1 MKLIKLLVASGLAL
15 TLAGTASATTTVLR
29 IAGAAT
35 YRPPTQKAIEDIL
48 KPGYVFGYNGSSRYK
63 PNASIYSGTLAS
75 TNQPIIIETYW
86 TGDLAGVVDVAKR
99 NTIVKWIKT
108 DSTTLSSLTTSGY
121 SVPNASLSESGI
133 PDVGVTVSYSTSS
146 ASTVATSG
154 ATGRAAAAAILG
166 AHLVD
171 AGSPSSAGGAN
182 AVGIAA
188 FQWVLGRQS
197 GSYPQPF
204 TNITQQQA
212 NGLITN
218 GYLPVSLF
226 TGTNADQYKYAF
238 LAGRSQDA
246 GARTVPFAEA
256 QNGFGNPPQQYKL
269 TFSGTSLTTQ
279 ADGVVTGGT
288 NGTVTGLYLW
298 PANAPLNTEPTINWN
313 QYGHSGYNLTSDL
326 SNALSSLNP
335 VTASSLTFG
344 NSADSSD
351 PTLAPSPI
359 SEVYFV
365 GYNGVADT
373 ASLVANGGKAL
384 SYNGVAYSPAAV
396 KNGLYTLWS
405 YAHLYYIGS
414 GTYAISGNAK
424 QAADDIAD
432 KIFTTDAPTNSSGAV
447 GTGNGDAGI
456 LLDSSVLVARPGVE
470 GTPVYQNY

>member
-1 MKLIKLLVASGLAL
+1 MKLIKLLAASGLAL
-15 TLAGTASATTTVLR
+15 TLAGTASATTVLR

-63 PNASIYSGTLAS
+63 PNAAIYSGTLAS
-75 TNQPIIIETYW
+75 NSQPIIIETYW

-108 DSTTLSSLTTSGY
+108 DSTTLANLTTSGY
-121 SVPNASLSESGI
+121 SVPNASLTESGI

-146 ASTVATSG
+146 AATVLTSG
-154 ATGRAAAAAILG
+154 TAGRAAATAILG

-171 AGSPSSAGGAN
+171 AGSSSYAGGAG

-197 GSYPQPF
+197 ASYTQPF

-212 NGLITN
+212 NALITN
-218 GYLPVSLF
+218 GYIPVSLF
-226 TGTNADQYKYAF
+226 TGTNADQSKYVF
-238 LAGRSQDA
+238 LAGRSEDA

-256 QNGFGNPPQQYKL
+256 QNGFGNPPQQYRL
-269 TFSGTSLTTQ
+269 TFSGSGLTTQ
-279 ADGVVTGGT
+279 ADGLVTGGT

-298 PANAPLNTEPTINWN
+298 PGNSPLNTEPTINWN
-313 QYGHSGYNLTSDL
+313 LYGHSGYNLTSDL
-326 SNALSSLNP
+326 SNALSALNP
-335 VTASSLTFG
+335 VDATSLTFG

-351 PTLAPSPI
+351 PTRVPDPI
-359 SEVYFV
+359 SQVYFV

-373 ASLVANGGKAL
+373 STLVANGGKAL

-396 KNGLYTLWS
+396 KNGQYTLWS
-405 YAHLYYIGS
+405 YAHIYYIGS
-414 GTYAISGNAK
+414 GTYAISGSAK
-424 QAADDIAD
+424 QAADDLAD
-432 KIFTTDAPTNSSGAV
+432 KIYTTDAPTNSSGVV
-447 GTGNGDAGI
+447 GSGSGDAGI
-456 LLDSSVLVARPGVE
+456 LLDSSVIVARPGVE